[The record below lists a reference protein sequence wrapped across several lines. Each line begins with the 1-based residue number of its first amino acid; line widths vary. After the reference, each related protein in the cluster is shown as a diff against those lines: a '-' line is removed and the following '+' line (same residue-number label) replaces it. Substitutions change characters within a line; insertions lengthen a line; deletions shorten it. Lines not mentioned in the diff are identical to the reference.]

1 MTEALWHGLTLAACI
16 FGMAWLALSMTV
28 HWQQACSALPAATRL
43 RRLRL
48 QGWLAL
54 AVGLGC
60 ALAAD
65 HPGMAMLVWPLAL
78 AVAAFTVAL
87 LLAFRPHWLRP
98 LA

>member
-1 MTEALWHGLTLAACI
+1 MTAALWHGLTLAACTL
-16 FGMAWLALSMTV
+16 GMAWLALGMAV
-28 HWQQACSALPAATRL
+28 HWQQVRGALPAPPRL

-54 AVGLGC
+54 AAGLGC

-78 AVAAFTVAL
+78 AAAAFIVAM
-87 LLAFRPHWLRP
+87 LLAFRPHWLRS